1 MISNIQSQ
9 VEALLADT
17 TVPAE
22 DKRRQLLDIA
32 GRLLTANA
40 EVKRRA
46 VEGELACEKK
56 STESQKAMEK
66 FLQVSKEKDMVK
78 QFNKKML
85 EHLQDL
91 KKKGE
96 HNVRV
101 HKETR
106 DEYQKKFDELMK
118 KLEEDYNYD
127 ENKCKLA
134 LEENQR

>member
-1 MISNIQSQ
+1 MSDSTIP
-9 VEALLADT
+9 ADAKKRTLLETAS
-17 TVPAE
+17 
-22 DKRRQLLDIA
+22 
-32 GRLLTANA
+32 RLLTANA

-46 VEGELACEKK
+46 VEAELACEKK
-56 STESQKAMEK
+56 STESQKSMEK
-66 FLQVSKEKDMVK
+66 FLQQTKDK
-78 QFNKKML
+78 DLIKNYNKKML

-91 KKKGE
+91 KKKGD
-96 HNVRV
+96 HSATA

-106 DEYQKKFDELMK
+106 EEYQKKFEELMK